1 MSLCSLK
8 GLENNIYSCESPGKS
23 VQTCLRHVQAD
34 LFVKQQKHVL
44 MLTWSPIHKSKTYSP
59 PLYVLLFL
67 LMKALHKSYM
77 AKANIINTSI
87 YTLGLGTQTSVIIVL
102 VIYYYTIYESL
113 NQLLFL
119 FFQFSINFF
128 KYIYLSFSH
137 FKINLVLRQHF

>member
-1 MSLCSLK
+1 M
-8 GLENNIYSCESPGKS
+8 
-23 VQTCLRHVQAD
+23 QTCLRHVQAD
-34 LFVKQQKHVL
+34 LFVKHVL

-87 YTLGLGTQTSVIIVL
+87 HTLGLGTQTSVIIVL

-113 NQLLFL
+113 N
-119 FFQFSINFF
+119 
-128 KYIYLSFSH
+128 
-137 FKINLVLRQHF
+137 